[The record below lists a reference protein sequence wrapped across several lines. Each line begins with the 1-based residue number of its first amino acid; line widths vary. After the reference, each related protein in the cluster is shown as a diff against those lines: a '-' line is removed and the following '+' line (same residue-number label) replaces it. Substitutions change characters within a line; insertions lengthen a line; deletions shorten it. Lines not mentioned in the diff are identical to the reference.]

1 MKIRSNYVSN
11 SSSTSFCIAG
21 VPYDKEKFNVI
32 VDKLDLFDAFDRFFK
47 SALDYEYDFD
57 ASHDIEN
64 EIGPLMTYYDA
75 NEDCKSIGISVDE
88 MQQLETRNEFF
99 KMVYEKLREIGY
111 NGSVDDVQFMTG
123 TYRI

>member
-1 MKIRSNYVSN
+1 MKIRSSYVSN

-64 EIGPLMTYYDA
+64 EIRPLMAWYDN
-75 NEDCKSIGISVDE
+75 NESSEYIGVSLTE
-88 MQQLETRNEFF
+88 MQPWETKNDFF
-99 KMVYEKLREIGY
+99 IRVFQRLKKIGY
-111 NGSVDDVQFMTG
+111 NGSAEDVQFMTG